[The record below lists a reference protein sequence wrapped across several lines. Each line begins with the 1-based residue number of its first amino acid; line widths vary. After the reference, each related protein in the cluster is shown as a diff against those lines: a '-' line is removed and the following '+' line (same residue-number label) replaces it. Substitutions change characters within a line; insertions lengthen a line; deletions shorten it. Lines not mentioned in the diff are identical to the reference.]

1 MESLIS
7 QLGDVL
13 SDGDFCARYPFIRQ
27 IFDVG
32 DLEDLQQLA
41 DLKEKAAAPTATDSE
56 DNQ

>member
-1 MESLIS
+1 MLN
-7 QLGDVL
+7 QLGSVL

-27 IFDVG
+27 IFDIG
-32 DLEDLQQLA
+32 DLLQLA